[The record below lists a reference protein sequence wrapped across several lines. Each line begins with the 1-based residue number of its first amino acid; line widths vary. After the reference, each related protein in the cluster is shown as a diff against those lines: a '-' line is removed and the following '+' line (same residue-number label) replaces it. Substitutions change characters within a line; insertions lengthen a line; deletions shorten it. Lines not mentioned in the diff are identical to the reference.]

1 MKKVFSNS
9 EICHVFAQQ
18 TQEEGRT
25 TTDNMFF
32 YGKKIYS
39 YGYHYLLAEVIND
52 DSILIN
58 NSGYS
63 SSTGKH
69 INLITN
75 ATRQYKQH
83 FYNDVCLNNVY
94 NSILGYS
101 KSIINARKKEIYAIE
116 IIKKFESLLSFA
128 NEFKKVPTSNNST
141 QDSFITLI
149 ELKKNER
156 FKAIQKIYKAIVKD
170 KDAFIEA
177 GKERDKKA
185 KLKAEKEYKDLLNK
199 FFNYEIE
206 YITRKVNEDYL
217 RISQDKTQIETTQG
231 VKINIQDAK
240 NLYNMIQEGKDI
252 KGTRIDNYTII
263 SLNGTLKIGCHN
275 INVKNMH
282 EVGTQLINNF

>member
-18 TQEEGRT
+18 TQEECKT
-25 TTDNMFF
+25 TTNNIFF
-32 YGKKIYS
+32 YGKQIYS

-52 DSILIN
+52 NSILIN
-58 NSGYS
+58 NTGYS

-94 NSILGYS
+94 NSILSYS
-101 KSIINARKKEIYAIE
+101 KSRINARKKEIYALE

-128 NEFKKVPTSNNST
+128 NEFKKVPTSNSSM

-149 ELKKNER
+149 ELKKNEK
-156 FKAIQKIYKAIVKD
+156 FKEIKKIYKAIVKD
-170 KDAFIEA
+170 KDKFIEA

-185 KLKAEKEYKDLLNK
+185 KLKAKKEYKDLLIK

-206 YITRKVNEDYL
+206 YITRKVPEDYL
-217 RISQDKTQIETTQG
+217 RISKDKTRIETTQG

-240 NLYNMIQEGKDI
+240 NLYKMIQEGKDI
-252 KGTRIDNYTII
+252 KGTRINNYTII

-275 INVKNMH
+275 INVENMH
-282 EVGTQLINNF
+282 EIGTQLINNF

>member
-25 TTDNMFF
+25 TTNNMFF

-52 DSILIN
+52 NSILIN
-58 NSGYS
+58 NTGYS

-83 FYNDVCLNNVY
+83 FYDDVCLNNVY

-101 KSIINARKKEIYAIE
+101 KSIINARKKEIYALE

-149 ELKKNER
+149 ELKKNEK

-206 YITRKVNEDYL
+206 YITRKVSEDYL

>member
-18 TQEEGRT
+18 TQEEGKT
-25 TTDNMFF
+25 TAGNVFF

-52 DSILIN
+52 NSILIN
-58 NSGYS
+58 NTGYS

-94 NSILGYS
+94 NSILGCS
-101 KSIINARKKEIYAIE
+101 KSIINARKKEIYALE

-128 NEFKKVPTSNNST
+128 NEFKKVPISNYSA

-149 ELKKNER
+149 ELKKNKK
-156 FKAIQKIYKAIVKD
+156 FKEIQKIYKAIVKD
-170 KDAFIEA
+170 KYAFIEA
-177 GKERDKKA
+177 EKERDKKA

-217 RISQDKTQIETTQG
+217 RISKDKTQIETTQG

-252 KGTRIDNYTII
+252 KGTRINNYTII

-282 EVGTQLINNF
+282 EIGIKLINNF